1 VGRVLVLVVVVG
13 AALVVVASAPAK
25 RPPTLSERAAITKA
39 LPSSLRGVPVGC
51 VWLDMAMSRSGLYA
65 KVSPTYLNA
74 LRQPCVRYAANGDF
88 ILRKRRGVWRIVFH
102 GSDVPLCS
110 LGVPRDLTP
119 CRP

>member
-1 VGRVLVLVVVVG
+1 MARRIGPLIVVA
-13 AALVVVASAPAK
+13 AALVVAGAAFAK
-25 RPPTLSERAAITKA
+25 RPPTLNERAAITKA
-39 LPSSLRGVPVGC
+39 LPASLRNVPVGC
-51 VWLDMAMSRSGLYA
+51 VWLDIAVSRTGIYS

-88 ILRKRRGVWRIVFH
+88 ILRKRQGVWRIVFR

-110 LGVPRDLTP
+110 LRIPRDLTP